1 MDKIMYATIIG
12 VGFISLISPLISS
25 LGLSKTTYLI
35 LIYSPFLSAVFTALL
50 IDRENAKKK
59 NETTENINGK
69 NVIIR
74 TNESGIVQGVVKNIE
89 KNMIILE
96 DAKRLDLPG
105 YPKAYRIFI
114 DKNDIKSMEIL

>member
-1 MDKIMYATIIG
+1 MYATIIG

-50 IDRENAKKK
+50 IDKENAKKK